1 MVESPKIT
9 LSEMRESG
17 VRGLLVYCS
26 DFKCSHWVRLSAEDC
41 DRWLNDVRLSD
52 LEPLFVCIACGQRG
66 AEARPDFDWEKNRP
80 AALT

>member
-1 MVESPKIT
+1 MVELPKIT

-26 DFKCSHWVRLSAEDC
+26 DIFKCSHWVRLSAEDC

-52 LEPLFVCIACGQRG
+52 SRTAVRVHCLRPTRSRG
-66 AEARPDFDWEKNRP
+66 
-80 AALT
+80 